1 MMFVLRMVL
10 RETRASWKRLL
21 FFFAC
26 LSLGVAAIV
35 TLRSVIQSVR
45 AVMMSEARTLIG
57 GDVLVSTGRGWNDPD
72 RRTLD
77 RALAAEPG
85 VRARTDAIETATM
98 VRPADERKAVAR
110 VVELRG
116 VEPSF
121 PLYGQVRLRDGKTY
135 SHRLLAANGALV
147 RPELLTQL
155 DLAVGDDIVIGT
167 RRFTIRGVLDSE
179 PGRRTGGFSL
189 GPRVLIDRQA
199 LLDAGLLSFGSR
211 ANYQAMLRVDER
223 RVEPFGRALRE
234 AFRDRF
240 VNVRTFRSTEN
251 DLGEELSRAENYLSL
266 VGLVVVILGGIGVS
280 SVTRIF
286 VEQKVKSIAIL
297 KCVGAG
303 SRHVLSVYGLQ
314 VVCLGLVGSLTGV
327 GLAAMIVALLPR
339 FVPATGPTGLPIA
352 YGLTAGA
359 VGQGV
364 LIGVLVA
371 ILFALVPLLRVRRVR
386 PSLLLRQE
394 TGPPARVDWV
404 RIAAATIV
412 GLAVVGVAAWQAG
425 SLRVGLI
432 VCGGFV
438 AITLVLLAAA
448 WVLVRLTRPLRQ
460 STGFVLRHAALNLE
474 RPGNQ
479 TRIVLLAVGLGCAF
493 IVGVRAMQTN
503 LLREFSIDLS
513 DQAPDMFL
521 IDIQQDQAGRLESF
535 LTPRIA
541 PAPPPRLLPVLRARV
556 TAVRG
561 REVSLERLED
571 VRGRGSL
578 AREYTVTYRPTLQ
591 ANERVVSGRFW
602 PNTPS
607 PTPEVSIEE
616 SLRERFRIQVGDT
629 VRFDI
634 LGQPIEARVTSVRA
648 VNWRD
653 ARAGGFMFVF
663 RPGVLDKAPHALIAP
678 FRGPADL
685 QARARLQRDLVTQY
699 PNVSVI
705 DLRELLD
712 TGRAFIRSITLGVSV
727 VGGLVLFTGTLI
739 LTGAVAMTKYRR
751 IYEAAILRTLGAST
765 RLVASLLVVEYGLL
779 GFIAGIVGAGG
790 GVALSWAISRW
801 AIEVAWRAPWRELT
815 VGLTLTTFLVA
826 VVGLVASADVLRR
839 KPLAT
844 LRAE

>member
-1 MMFVLRMVL
+1 MMFVLRMAV

-45 AVMMSEARTLIG
+45 TVMMGEARTLIG
-57 GDVLVSTGRGWNDPD
+57 GDVLVSTGRGWSEPD
-72 RRTLD
+72 RLTLD
-77 RALAAEPG
+77 KALAAEHG
-85 VRARTDAIETATM
+85 IRARSDAIETATM
-98 VRPADERKAVAR
+98 VRPADDKKAVAR
-110 VVELRG
+110 IVELRG

-121 PLYGQVRLRDGKTY
+121 PLYGVVRLRDGQTY
-135 SHRLLAANGALV
+135 SHRLLAGSGALV

-155 DLAVGDDIVIGT
+155 DIAVGDELVIGN

-211 ANYQAMLRVDER
+211 ANYQVMLRVDEP
-223 RVEPFGRALRE
+223 RVEPFGRTLRD

-240 VNVRTFRSTEN
+240 INVRTFRSTEN
-251 DLGEELSRAENYLSL
+251 DLGEELARAENYLSL

-314 VVCLGLVGSLTGV
+314 VLALGLIGSVTGV
-327 GLAAMIVALLPR
+327 GLAAITISLLPR
-339 FVPATGPTGLPIA
+339 FVPTTGPTGAPIV
-352 YGLTAGA
+352 YGLTGAA
-359 VGQGV
+359 VGQGA

-371 ILFALVPLLRVRRVR
+371 VLFALVPLLRVRRVR

-394 TGPPARVDWV
+394 SSPAPRMDWV
-404 RIAAATIV
+404 RIAAATVV
-412 GLAVVGVAAWQAG
+412 GISVVGVAAWQAG

-432 VCGGFV
+432 VCGGFI

-448 WVLVRLTRPLRQ
+448 WVLVRLTRPLRK
-460 STGFVLRHAALNLE
+460 STRFVLRHAALNLD

-479 TRIVLLAVGLGCAF
+479 TRIVLLAVGLGCFF

-521 IDIQQDQAGRLESF
+521 IDIQQDQAARLESF
-535 LTPRIA
+535 LSPRIV

-571 VRGRGSL
+571 IRGRGSL
-578 AREYTVTYRPTLQ
+578 AREYTVTYRPALEG
-591 ANERVVSGRFW
+591 NERIVAGRFW

-607 PTPEVSIEE
+607 STAEVSIEE
-616 SLRERFRIQVGDT
+616 SLRDRFRIQVGDT

-663 RPGVLDKAPHALIAP
+663 RPGVLDRAPHGMIAP

-685 QARARLQRDLVTQY
+685 QARARLQRDLVAQY

-705 DLRELLD
+705 DLREVLD

-765 RLVASLLVVEYGLL
+765 RLVGSLLVVEYGLL
-779 GFIAGIVGAGG
+779 GLIAGVVGAGG
-790 GVALSWAISRW
+790 GVVLSWAISRW
-801 AIEVAWRAPWRELT
+801 AIEVAWRAPWTELT
-815 VGLTLTTFLVA
+815 VGLTLTTILVA
-826 VVGLVASADVLRR
+826 VVGLIASADVLRR

>member
-1 MMFVLRMVL
+1 MMFVLRMAV

-26 LSLGVAAIV
+26 LALGVAAIV

-45 AVMMSEARTLIG
+45 TVMMGEARTLIG
-57 GDVLVSTGRGWNDPD
+57 GDVLVSTGRGWNEPD
-72 RRTLD
+72 CLTLD
-77 RALAAEPG
+77 RALVAEHG
-85 VRARTDAIETATM
+85 IRARSDAIETATM
-98 VRPADERKAVAR
+98 VRPADDRKAVAR
-110 VVELRG
+110 MVELRG

-121 PLYGQVRLRDGKTY
+121 PLYGVVRLRDGQTY
-135 SHRLLAANGALV
+135 SHRLLAGGGALV

-155 DLAVGDDIVIGT
+155 DIAVGDELVIGN

-211 ANYQAMLRVDER
+211 ANYQVMLRVDEP
-223 RVEPFGRALRE
+223 RVEPFGRALRD

-251 DLGEELSRAENYLSL
+251 DLGEELARAENYLSL

-314 VVCLGLVGSLTGV
+314 VLALGLIGSITGV
-327 GLAAMIVALLPR
+327 GLAAITISLLPR
-339 FVPATGPTGLPIA
+339 FVPTTGPTGAPIV
-352 YGLTAGA
+352 YGLTGAA

-371 ILFALVPLLRVRRVR
+371 VLFALVPLLRVRRVR

-394 TGPPARVDWV
+394 SGPATRIDWV
-404 RIAAATIV
+404 RLIAATIV
-412 GLAVVGVAAWQAG
+412 GISVVGVAAWQAG

-432 VCGGFV
+432 VCGGFI

-448 WVLVRLTRPLRQ
+448 WVLVRLTRPLRK
-460 STGFVLRHAALNLE
+460 SAGFVLRHAALNLD

-479 TRIVLLAVGLGCAF
+479 TRIVLLAVGLGCFF
-493 IVGVRAMQTN
+493 IVGVRAVQTN
-503 LLREFSIDLS
+503 LLREFSVDLS

-521 IDIQQDQAGRLESF
+521 IDVQQDQASRLEAF
-535 LTPRIA
+535 LSPRIV
-541 PAPPPRLLPVLRARV
+541 PAPRPRLLPVLRARV

-561 REVSLERLED
+561 RDVSLERLED
-571 VRGRGSL
+571 IRGRGSL
-578 AREYTVTYRPTLQ
+578 AREYTVTYRPALE
-591 ANERVVSGRFW
+591 ANERIVAGHFW
-602 PNTPS
+602 PSTPS
-607 PTPEVSIEE
+607 STPEVSIEE
-616 SLRERFRIQVGDT
+616 SLRDRFHIQVGDT

-663 RPGVLDKAPHALIAP
+663 RPGVLDRAPHGMIAP

-685 QARARLQRDLVTQY
+685 QARARLQRDLVAQY

-712 TGRAFIRSITLGVSV
+712 TGRAFLRSITLGVSV

-765 RLVASLLVVEYGLL
+765 RLVGSLLVVEYGLL
-779 GFIAGIVGAGG
+779 GLIAGVVGAGG
-790 GVALSWAISRW
+790 GVVLSWAISRW
-801 AIEVAWRAPWRELT
+801 AIEVAWRAPWTELA
-815 VGLTLTTFLVA
+815 VGLTLTTILVA
-826 VVGLVASADVLRR
+826 VVGLIASADVLRR

>member
-1 MMFVLRMVL
+1 MMFVLRMAL

-45 AVMMSEARTLIG
+45 GVMMGEARTLIA
-57 GDVLVSTGRGWNDPD
+57 GDVLISTGRGWNDPD
-72 RRTLD
+72 RHILAK
-77 RALAAEPG
+77 ALAGERG
-85 VRARTDAIETATM
+85 IRARTDAIETATM
-98 VRPADERKAVAR
+98 VRPADEKKAVAR
-110 VVELRG
+110 MVELRG

-135 SHRLLAANGALV
+135 SHQLLEPSGALV

-155 DLAVGDDIVIGT
+155 DLAVGDDIIIGNRT
-167 RRFTIRGVLDSE
+167 FTIRGVLDSE

-189 GPRVLIDRQA
+189 GPRVLIARKA

-211 ANYQAMLRVDER
+211 ANYQVMLRVDEP
-223 RVEPFGRALRE
+223 RVEPFGRTLRD
-234 AFRDRF
+234 AFKDRF

-251 DLGEELSRAENYLSL
+251 DLGEELARAENYLSL

-314 VVCLGLVGSLTGV
+314 VVALGLVGSLTGV
-327 GLAAMIVALLPR
+327 GLAAVTISILPR
-339 FVPATGPTGLPIA
+339 FVPATGPTGAPIV
-352 YGLTAGA
+352 YGLTSAA
-359 VGQGV
+359 VGQGL

-371 ILFALVPLLRVRRVR
+371 VLFALVPLLRVRRVR

-394 TGPPARVDWV
+394 ADSSSRVDWT

-412 GLAVVGVAAWQAG
+412 GLAVVAVAAWQAG
-425 SLRVGLI
+425 SIRVGLI
-432 VCGGFV
+432 VCCGFI

-448 WVLVRLTRPLRQ
+448 WLLVRLTRPLRK
-460 STGFVLRHAALNLE
+460 SSGFVLRHAALNLD

-479 TRIVLLAVGLGCAF
+479 TRIVLLAVGLGCFF

-521 IDIQQDQAGRLESF
+521 IDIQQDQAGRLATF

-561 REVSLERLED
+561 KEVSLERLED

-578 AREYTVTYRPTLQ
+578 AREYTITYRPALQ
-591 ANERVVSGRFW
+591 PNERVIAGKFW
-602 PNTPS
+602 PATPS

-616 SLRERFRIQVGDT
+616 SLRERFKIQVGDT

-663 RPGVLDKAPHALIAP
+663 RPGVLDKAPHAMIAP
-678 FRGPADL
+678 FRGPTDL
-685 QARARLQRDLVTQY
+685 LARARLQRDLVAQY

-712 TGRAFIRSITLGVSV
+712 TGRAFIRSITVGVSV

-765 RLVASLLVVEYGLL
+765 RLVGSLLVVEYGLL
-779 GFIAGIVGAGG
+779 GLIAGLVGATGG
-790 GVALSWAISRW
+790 AALSWAISRW
-801 AIEVAWRAPWRELT
+801 AIEVAWYAPWTELT
-815 VGLTLTTFLVA
+815 VGLTLTALLVA
-826 VVGLVASADVLRR
+826 IVGLIASADVLRR

-844 LRAE
+844 LRTE

>member
-1 MMFVLRMVL
+1 MSFVLRMAV
-10 RETRASWKRLL
+10 RELRASWKRLL

-45 AVMMSEARTLIG
+45 SVMMGEARTLIA
-57 GDVLVSTGRGWNDPD
+57 GDILVSTGRGWSDQD
-72 RRTLD
+72 KQILD
-77 RALAAEPG
+77 KALSAERG
-85 VRARTDAIETATM
+85 IRARTDAIETATM
-98 VRPADERKAVAR
+98 VRPADERKLVAR
-110 VVELRG
+110 MVELRG
-116 VEPSF
+116 VEPAF

-135 SHRLLAANGALV
+135 SHRLLDANGALV

-155 DLAVGDDIVIGT
+155 DVAVGDDIVIGN

-199 LLDAGLLSFGSR
+199 LVDAGLLSFGSR
-211 ANYQAMLRVDER
+211 ANHQVMLRIDDARVD
-223 RVEPFGRALRE
+223 PFGRALRD
-234 AFRDRF
+234 AFKDRF

-251 DLGEELSRAENYLSL
+251 DLGEELARAENYLSL

-314 VVCLGLVGSLTGV
+314 VIALGLVGSLTGV
-327 GLAAMIVALLPR
+327 GLAAIVIALLPR
-339 FVPATGPTGLPIA
+339 FVPATGPTGAPIV
-352 YGLTAGA
+352 YGLTLAA

-364 LIGVLVA
+364 MIGMLVA
-371 ILFALVPLLRVRRVR
+371 VLFALVPLLRVRRVR

-394 TGPPARVDWV
+394 SAPAPRFDWV
-404 RIAAATIV
+404 RIAAAT
-412 GLAVVGVAAWQAG
+412 VVGVSVVAVAAWQAG
-425 SLRVGLI
+425 SLRVGLV
-432 VCGGFV
+432 VCGGFIT
-438 AITLVLLAAA
+438 ITLVLLAAA
-448 WVLVRLTRPLRQ
+448 WLLVRLTRPLRK
-460 STGFVLRHAALNLE
+460 SPGFVLRHAALNLD

-479 TRIVLLAVGLGCAF
+479 TRIVLLAVGLGCFF

-503 LLREFSIDLS
+503 LLREFAIDLS

-521 IDIQQDQAGRLESF
+521 IDIQQDQAAGLAAF

-541 PAPPPRLLPVLRARV
+541 PAPAPRLLPVLRARV

-561 REVSLERLED
+561 KEVSLERLED

-578 AREYTVTYRPTLQ
+578 AREYTVTYRPALS
-591 ANERVVSGRFW
+591 ANERIVAGRFW
-602 PNTPS
+602 PDRPS
-607 PTPEVSIEE
+607 AVPEVSIEE

-653 ARAGGFMFVF
+653 ARSGGFMFVF
-663 RPGVLDKAPHALIAP
+663 RPGVLDKAPHAMIAP
-678 FRGPADL
+678 FRGPSDV
-685 QARARLQRDLVTQY
+685 QARARLQRDLIAQY
-699 PNVSVI
+699 PNISVI

-727 VGGLVLFTGTLI
+727 VGGLVLFTGILI

-765 RLVASLLVVEYGLL
+765 RLVGSLLVVEYGLL
-779 GFIAGIVGAGG
+779 GLIAGIVGASGG
-790 GVALSWAISRW
+790 AVLSWAISRW
-801 AIEVAWRAPWRELT
+801 AIEVDWHAPWTELT
-815 VGLTLTTFLVA
+815 LGLTLTTLLVA

>member
-1 MMFVLRMVL
+1 MKFVLRMAL

-45 AVMMSEARTLIG
+45 SVMMGEARTLIA
-57 GDVLVSTGRGWNDPD
+57 GDVLISTGRGWNDAD
-72 RRTLD
+72 RQILD
-77 RALAAEPG
+77 KSLAAEHG
-85 VRARTDAIETATM
+85 VRRRTDAIETATM

-110 VVELRG
+110 MVELRG
-116 VEPSF
+116 VEPTF
-121 PLYGQVRLRDGKTY
+121 PLYGQVTLREGTSY
-135 SHRLLAANGALV
+135 SHRLLEDNGALV

-155 DLAVGDDIVIGT
+155 DLVVGDEIVIGN
-167 RRFTIRGVLDSE
+167 RRFAIRGVLDSE

-189 GPRVLIDRQA
+189 GPRVLIDRKA
-199 LLDAGLLSFGSR
+199 LLDAGLLAFGSR
-211 ANYQAMLRVDER
+211 ANYQVMLRVDEP
-223 RVEPFGRALRE
+223 RVEPFGRALRD
-234 AFRDRF
+234 AFKDRF

-251 DLGEELSRAENYLSL
+251 DLGEELARAENYLSL

-314 VVCLGLVGSLTGV
+314 VVALGLVGSLTGV
-327 GLAAMIVALLPR
+327 ALAVLIISLLPR
-339 FVPATGPTGLPIA
+339 FVPATGPTGAPIA

-371 ILFALVPLLRVRRVR
+371 VLFALVPLLRVRRVR

-394 TGPPARVDWV
+394 SGTAQRFDWT
-404 RIAAATIV
+404 RITAATVV
-412 GLAVVGVAAWQAG
+412 GLAVIGVATWQAG

-432 VCGGFV
+432 VCAGFI

-448 WVLVRLTRPLRQ
+448 WVLVRLTRPLRK
-460 STGFVLRHAALNLE
+460 SPGFVLRHASLNLD

-479 TRIVLLAVGLGCAF
+479 TRIVLLAVGLGCFF

-521 IDIQQDQAGRLESF
+521 IDIQQDQAARLASF
-535 LTPRIA
+535 LAPRIA

-561 REVSLERLED
+561 KEVSLERLED

-578 AREYTVTYRPTLQ
+578 AREYTITYRPALQ
-591 ANERVVSGRFW
+591 ANERVIAGTFW
-602 PNTPS
+602 PATPS

-629 VRFDI
+629 VRFDV

-663 RPGVLDKAPHALIAP
+663 RPGVLDKAPHAMIAP

-685 QARARLQRDLVTQY
+685 QARARLQRDLVAQY

-712 TGRAFIRSITLGVSV
+712 TGRAFIRSITLGVTV

-765 RLVASLLVVEYGLL
+765 RLVGSLLIVEYGLL
-779 GFIAGIVGAGG
+779 GLIAGVVGACGG
-790 GVALSWAISRW
+790 AVLSWAISRW
-801 AIEVAWRAPWRELT
+801 AIEVAWQAPWMELT
-815 VGLTLTTFLVA
+815 LGLLLTTILVA
-826 VVGLVASADVLRR
+826 VVGLIASADVLRR

>member
-1 MMFVLRMVL
+1 MMFVFKMAA
-10 RETRASWKRLL
+10 RELRASWKRLL

-26 LSLGVAAIV
+26 LALGVAAIV

-45 AVMMSEARTLIG
+45 TVMMGEARTLIG
-57 GDVLVSTGRGWNDPD
+57 GDVLVSTGRGWNDAD

-77 RALAAEPG
+77 ARIAAEPG
-85 VRARTDAIETATM
+85 VRSRTDAIETATM
-98 VRPADERKAVAR
+98 VRPADDRKAVAR
-110 VVELRG
+110 MVELRG

-121 PLYGQVRLRDGKTY
+121 PLYGSVRLRDGQPY
-135 SHRLLAANGALV
+135 SHALLESKGALV

-155 DLAVGDDIVIGT
+155 DVAVGDELVIGAT
-167 RRFTIRGVLDSE
+167 RFTIKGVLDSE

-189 GPRVLIDRQA
+189 GSRVLVDREA
-199 LLDAGLLSFGSR
+199 LVGSGLLGFGSR
-211 ANYQAMLRVDER
+211 ANYQVMLRVDEP
-223 RVEPFGRALRE
+223 RVEPFGRALRD

-240 VNVRTFRSTEN
+240 VNIRTFRSTEN
-251 DLGEELSRAENYLSL
+251 DLGEELARAENYLSL

-286 VEQKVKSIAIL
+286 VEQKVKSVAIL

-303 SRHVLSVYGLQ
+303 SRQVLSVYGLQ
-314 VVCLGLVGSLTGV
+314 VLGLGVIGSVTGV
-327 GLAAMIVALLPR
+327 ALSAVVIAFLPR
-339 FVPATGPTGLPIA
+339 LVPATAPTGAPIEYA
-352 YGLTAGA
+352 LTAAA

-371 ILFALVPLLRVRRVR
+371 VLFALVPLLRVRLVR

-394 TGPPARVDWV
+394 TGPAARIDWLRV
-404 RIAAATIV
+404 GAAAIV
-412 GLAVVGVAAWQAG
+412 GIAVVAVAAWQAG

-432 VCGGFV
+432 VCAGFV
-438 AITLVLLAAA
+438 GITLVLLAAA
-448 WVLVRLTRPLRQ
+448 WALVRLTRPLRR
-460 STGFVLRHAALNLE
+460 SAGFVVRHAALNLD

-479 TRIVLLAVGLGCAF
+479 TRVVLLAVGLGCFF
-493 IVGVRAMQTN
+493 IVGVRAIQTN

-513 DQAPDMFL
+513 DEAPDMFL
-521 IDIQQDQAGRLESF
+521 IDIQQDQAPPLASF
-535 LTPRIA
+535 LAPRIA

-561 REVSLERLED
+561 REVTLDRLED

-578 AREYTVTYRPTLQ
+578 AREYTVTYRQTLEP
-591 ANERVVSGRFW
+591 NERLVDGRFW
-602 PNTPS
+602 DASPS
-607 PTPEVSIEE
+607 SVPEVSIEA
-616 SLRERFRIQVGDT
+616 SLRERFHIQVGDV

-634 LGQPIEARVTSVRA
+634 LGQPIEARVTSVRS

-653 ARAGGFMFVF
+653 VRAGGFMFVF
-663 RPGVLDKAPHALIAP
+663 RPGALDRAPHGLIAP
-678 FRGPADL
+678 FRGPADV
-685 QARARLQRDLVTQY
+685 QARARLQRDLVARF

-705 DLRELLD
+705 DLREMLD

-779 GFIAGIVGAGG
+779 GLIAGIVGASG
-790 GVALSWAISRW
+790 GVVLSWAISRW
-801 AIEVAWRAPWRELT
+801 AIDVAWHAPWTEL
-815 VGLTLTTFLVA
+815 VLGLLLTTVLVA
-826 VVGLVASADVLRR
+826 VVGVMASADVLRR